1 MKNESETRALVYTCT
16 KLDKGAKGMVTIH
29 ALPETHGE
37 LVAWLE
43 KLPVDLEY
51 RGEGLP
57 NLTHKVLLELLRRR
71 DRRYLTGE
79 EKAELLEQY
88 NYSCAMCGEQTS
100 CIEWDHIAP
109 LSQCLGPQEMQPLC
123 ITRV

>member
-1 MKNESETRALVYTCT
+1 MHSQ
-16 KLDKGAKGMVTIH
+16 G
-29 ALPETHGE
+29 THGE
-37 LVAWLE
+37 LIAWLG
-43 KLPVDLEY
+43 KLPLDLEY

-88 NYSCAMCGEQTS
+88 NYSCAMCGEKTS
-100 CIEWDHIAP
+100 CLEWDHIARF
-109 LSQCLGPQEMQPLC
+109 SESMQNQRFQPVCRGCHL
-123 ITRV
+123 TKTASESKR